1 MTQTLRPAAVAGLF
15 YPGIAGVLA
24 ADVRRM
30 LSQAVL
36 PRLFP
41 KALVV
46 PHAGY
51 VYSGPVAASAYA
63 SLSEERLTIRHVLLL
78 GPAHRVPFHG
88 LAASSATAFETPLG
102 RVPLDSE
109 MFARIRH
116 LPQVCI
122 NDTAH
127 AQEHS
132 LEVQL
137 PFLQSV
143 LEDFSLLPLVVGAAT
158 TEQVAEVLD
167 LLWGGD
173 DTLVVI
179 SSDLSH
185 YHPYSEARRID
196 KATADDLLK
205 LAPLQSHEQACG
217 ATPLN
222 GLLAVARAR
231 GLQVVLLDLRNSGD
245 TAGDKER
252 VVGYGALAFCA
263 PTGVR
268 Q

>member
-1 MTQTLRPAAVAGLF
+1 
-15 YPGIAGVLA
+15 
-24 ADVRRM
+24 
-30 LSQAVL
+30 
-36 PRLFP
+36 
-41 KALVV
+41 V

-63 SLSEERLTIRHVLLL
+63 SLSEERRTIRHVLLL

-102 RVPLDSE
+102 RVPLDGE
-109 MFARIRH
+109 MLDRIRH

-122 NDTAH
+122 NDAAH
-127 AQEHS
+127 AKEHS

-167 LLWGGD
+167 LLWGDD
-173 DTLVVI
+173 DTLVII

-185 YHPYSEARRID
+185 YHPYGEARRID
-196 KATADDLLK
+196 KATVDDLLK
-205 LAPLQSHEQACG
+205 LTPLQSHEQACG

-231 GLQVVLLDLRNSGD
+231 GLQAVLLDLRNSGD
-245 TAGDKER
+245 TAGDKDR
-252 VVGYGALAFCA
+252 VVGYGALAFCT
-263 PTGVR
+263 PPGGR

>member
-24 ADVRRM
+24 ADVQHM
-30 LSQAVL
+30 LSQAVP
-36 PRLFP
+36 PRLLP

-63 SLSEERLTIRHVLLL
+63 SLSEERRIIRRVLLL
-78 GPAHRVPFHG
+78 GPAHRLPFHG

-102 RVPLDSE
+102 QVPLDGE
-109 MFARIRH
+109 MLDRIRH

-122 NDTAH
+122 NDAAH

-158 TEQVAEVLD
+158 SEQVAEVLD
-167 LLWGGD
+167 LLWGGA
-173 DTLVVI
+173 DTLVII

-185 YHPYSEARRID
+185 YHPYGEARRID
-196 KATADDLLK
+196 KATVDDLLK
-205 LAPLQSHEQACG
+205 LTPLQSHQQACG

-231 GLQVVLLDLRNSGD
+231 GLQAVLLDLRNSGD
-245 TAGDKER
+245 TAGDKGR

-263 PTGVR
+263 PPGGR

>member
-1 MTQTLRPAAVAGLF
+1 
-15 YPGIAGVLA
+15 
-24 ADVRRM
+24 
-30 LSQAVL
+30 
-36 PRLFP
+36 
-41 KALVV
+41 
-46 PHAGY
+46 
-51 VYSGPVAASAYA
+51 
-63 SLSEERLTIRHVLLL
+63 
-78 GPAHRVPFHG
+78 
-88 LAASSATAFETPLG
+88 
-102 RVPLDSE
+102 
-109 MFARIRH
+109 MFDRIRH

-122 NDTAH
+122 NDAAH

-185 YHPYSEARRID
+185 YHPYGEARRID
-196 KATADDLLK
+196 KATVDDLLK
-205 LAPLQSHEQACG
+205 LTPLQSHEQACG

-231 GLQVVLLDLRNSGD
+231 GLQAVLLDLRNSGD
-245 TAGDKER
+245 TAGDKDR
-252 VVGYGALAFCA
+252 VVGYGALAFCT
-263 PTGVR
+263 PPGGR